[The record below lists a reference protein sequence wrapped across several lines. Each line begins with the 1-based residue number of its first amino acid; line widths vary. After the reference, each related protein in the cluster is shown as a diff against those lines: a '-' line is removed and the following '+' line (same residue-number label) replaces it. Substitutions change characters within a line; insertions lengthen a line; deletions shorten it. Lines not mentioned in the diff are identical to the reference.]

1 MSGGDHSEDAMR
13 LAFEQYMMANTNAN
27 ANANANSND
36 HTRTDDKQAVQDE
49 EQEKEQQRKLQFHQR
64 QQQQQQQMKKA
75 EKKYWQLSDKVH
87 RIIREEWLDLD
98 DQAYQVVQALE
109 GIRTR
114 LPMHAR
120 LLKLFQQDRHEHGV
134 GVDTTSNDNDAD
146 VDGKC
151 WKNHG
156 FHHNIRN
163 KNTKANACL
172 SGEDVQNALSHDMI
186 QHEKMLAA
194 LRGLFANLSE
204 CHEMILRSLDEI
216 TKYHLDFLEEFR
228 NNNVELK
235 LELELELEVKVEFEP
250 SFLKASGSVGIMRD
264 VIAMLSNELYRKQCM
279 VHMILDS
286 VEDELMED
294 VGSGSYSDGAK
305 GEVGAGVGVGGEW
318 EDLSPKDV
326 VQRCCMMW
334 PRESK
339 DSCIEI
345 AALSPALTNK

>member
-1 MSGGDHSEDAMR
+1 
-13 LAFEQYMMANTNAN
+13 
-27 ANANANSND
+27 
-36 HTRTDDKQAVQDE
+36 
-49 EQEKEQQRKLQFHQR
+49 
-64 QQQQQQQMKKA
+64 
-75 EKKYWQLSDKVH
+75 
-87 RIIREEWLDLD
+87 
-98 DQAYQVVQALE
+98 
-109 GIRTR
+109 
-114 LPMHAR
+114 
-120 LLKLFQQDRHEHGV
+120 
-134 GVDTTSNDNDAD
+134 
-146 VDGKC
+146 
-151 WKNHG
+151 
-156 FHHNIRN
+156 
-163 KNTKANACL
+163 
-172 SGEDVQNALSHDMI
+172 
-186 QHEKMLAA
+186 MLGA
-194 LRGLFANLSE
+194 LRSLFANLSE

-216 TKYHLDFLEEFR
+216 TKYHLDCLEDFR
-228 NNNVELK
+228 YVEL
-235 LELELELEVKVEFEP
+235 EMEFET

>member
-1 MSGGDHSEDAMR
+1 
-13 LAFEQYMMANTNAN
+13 
-27 ANANANSND
+27 
-36 HTRTDDKQAVQDE
+36 
-49 EQEKEQQRKLQFHQR
+49 
-64 QQQQQQQMKKA
+64 
-75 EKKYWQLSDKVH
+75 
-87 RIIREEWLDLD
+87 
-98 DQAYQVVQALE
+98 
-109 GIRTR
+109 
-114 LPMHAR
+114 
-120 LLKLFQQDRHEHGV
+120 
-134 GVDTTSNDNDAD
+134 
-146 VDGKC
+146 
-151 WKNHG
+151 
-156 FHHNIRN
+156 
-163 KNTKANACL
+163 
-172 SGEDVQNALSHDMI
+172 MI

-294 VGSGSYSDGAK
+294 VGSGSYSDSAK
-305 GEVGAGVGVGGEW
+305 GEVGAGAGVGVGGEW